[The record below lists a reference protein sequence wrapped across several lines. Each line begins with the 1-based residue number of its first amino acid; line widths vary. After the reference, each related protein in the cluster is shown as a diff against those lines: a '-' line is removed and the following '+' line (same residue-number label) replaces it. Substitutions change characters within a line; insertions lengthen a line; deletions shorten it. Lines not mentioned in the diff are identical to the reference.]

1 MQVMI
6 DWLNWLPDIFYL
18 HVLDLAVFTVETL
31 KSLKM
36 DGRITSDALLEMLQE
51 RKELSHLKGVE

>member
-18 HVLDLAVFTVETL
+18 HVLDLAVFTLETL